1 MSDTNQVIETEID
14 GKKYKFSGLKRAE
27 DGVLEFVDK
36 EEEGQLDG
44 LSDIQKSTTIAKLFA
59 EHLRSFP
66 PEDS

>member
-1 MSDTNQVIETEID
+1 
-14 GKKYKFSGLKRAE
+14 LKRAE